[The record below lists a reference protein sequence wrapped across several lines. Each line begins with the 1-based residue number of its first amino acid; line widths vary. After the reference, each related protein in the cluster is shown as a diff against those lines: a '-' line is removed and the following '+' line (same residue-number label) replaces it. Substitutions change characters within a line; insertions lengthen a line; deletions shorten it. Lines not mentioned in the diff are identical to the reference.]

1 MCGYHGMEK
10 YHVQARSLDTTNTGD
25 MMASASSTFGRRRLP
40 PPLPL
45 LLLLLLLLL
54 PHSWA
59 FTLLPASSS
68 PRPVRRAGR
77 RPLWADLAQVEVR
90 QATRADFGAIARAR
104 NTVLFVP
111 EGATDTGSFVLGTRQ
126 FPVRNEEER
135 LILSRVPYLV
145 AGQAV
150 AFVVEGRAGAGK
162 VLAATV
168 DVFVRDAEGSEL
180 PRRVFIKNM
189 IVDSAFRRQGHARR
203 LLARVEGYAGEVGAE
218 EVHLEVLCDN
228 EAALALYESEGFEF
242 LREPFNLLAR
252 ALRIGKATMRKRV
265 GVEAARAT

>member
-1 MCGYHGMEK
+1 
-10 YHVQARSLDTTNTGD
+10 
-25 MMASASSTFGRRRLP
+25 MASRLRP
-40 PPLPL
+40 QQL
-45 LLLLLLLLL
+45 LLLFLLLVVVI
-54 PHSWA
+54 PRHGQA
-59 FTLLPASSS
+59 FFTS
-68 PRPVRRAGR
+68 PRPPPRAAW
-77 RPLWADLAQVEVR
+77 PLWAELTQVEVR
-90 QATRADFGAIARAR
+90 KATQNDFGAIARAR

-111 EGATDTGSFVLGTRQ
+111 EGACDVGSFVLGTRR

-150 AFVVEGRAGAGK
+150 AFVVEGRADAGK

-168 DVFVRDAEGSEL
+168 DVFMKEAEGPEL

-189 IVDSAFRRQGHARR
+189 IVDPSFRRQGHARR
-203 LLARVEGYAGEVGAE
+203 LLARVERYAVEVHAQ

-228 EAALALYESEGFEF
+228 EAALALYEVEGFEF

-265 GVEAARAT
+265 GVDTARAT